1 MIFGLFESKE
11 AKFWRNE
18 TNRTLNDAR
27 QRFDASERKKI
38 SINVLKRILQTLKDI
53 ENLDKKTKKKIMF
66 ELIDEVAKKRRNNVN
81 ELEYDNIKWVEDA
94 MVESYL
100 NMYSGTFGKK
110 LAREA
115 VMVIYWCRTNL
126 SENEIEKLIKNS
138 GLSKDKIFGDQL

>member
-11 AKFWRNE
+11 AKFWRDE

-27 QRFDASERKKI
+27 QRFDTSERKKI

-53 ENLDKKTKKKIMF
+53 ENLDQKTKKEIMF
-66 ELIDEVAKKRRNNVN
+66 KLIDEVAKKRRNNIN

-110 LAREA
+110 LARES
-115 VMVIYWCRTNL
+115 VMVIYWCRSNQ
-126 SENEIEKLIKNS
+126 KRKNR
-138 GLSKDKIFGDQL
+138 KRNI

>member
-53 ENLDKKTKKKIMF
+53 ENLDKKTKKKN
-66 ELIDEVAKKRRNNVN
+66 DV
-81 ELEYDNIKWVEDA
+81 
-94 MVESYL
+94 
-100 NMYSGTFGKK
+100 
-110 LAREA
+110 
-115 VMVIYWCRTNL
+115 
-126 SENEIEKLIKNS
+126 
-138 GLSKDKIFGDQL
+138 

>member
-1 MIFGLFESKE
+1 MIFGLFESKG
-11 AKFWRNE
+11 AKFWREE

-27 QRFDASERKKI
+27 QRFDASEREKI
-38 SINVLKRILQTLKDI
+38 SINVLKRIFKTLKDI
-53 ENLDKKTKKKIMF
+53 ENLDQKTKKEIMF
-66 ELIDEVAKKRRNNVN
+66 ELIDEVAKKRRNNIN

-115 VMVIYWCRTNL
+115 VLVIYWCRTNL
-126 SENEIEKLIKNS
+126 SENEIDKLVKNS
-138 GLSKDKIFGDQL
+138 GLSQEKIFGDLL

>member
-11 AKFWRNE
+11 AKFWRDE

-38 SINVLKRILQTLKDI
+38 SINVLKRIFKTLKDI
-53 ENLDKKTKKKIMF
+53 ENLDQKTKKEIMF

-81 ELEYDNIKWVEDA
+81 ELEYDTIKWVEDA

-126 SENEIEKLIKNS
+126 SENEINKLIENS
-138 GLSKDKIFGDQL
+138 GLSKDKIFGDLL

>member
-1 MIFGLFESKE
+1 MFGLFESKE
-11 AKFWRNE
+11 AKFWRDE

-53 ENLDKKTKKKIMF
+53 NDLDQKSKKEIMF
-66 ELIDEVAKKRRNNVN
+66 KLVDEVAKKRRNNIN

-115 VMVIYWCRTNL
+115 VMIIYWCRTNL
-126 SENEIEKLIKNS
+126 SENEINKLVKNS
-138 GLSKDKIFGDQL
+138 GLSKDKIFGDLL

>member
-11 AKFWRNE
+11 AKFWRDE

-53 ENLDKKTKKKIMF
+53 ENLDQKTKKEIMF
-66 ELIDEVAKKRRNNVN
+66 KLIDEVAKKRRNNIN

-110 LAREA
+110 LARES

-126 SENEIEKLIKNS
+126 SENEIDKLIKNS
-138 GLSKDKIFGDQL
+138 GLSKDKIFGDLL

>member
-11 AKFWRNE
+11 AKFWRDE
-18 TNRTLNDAR
+18 TKRTLNDAR
-27 QRFDASERKKI
+27 QRFDVSERKKI
-38 SINVLKRILQTLKDI
+38 SINVLERILQTLKDT
-53 ENLDKKTKKKIMF
+53 ENLDQKTKKEIMF

-126 SENEIEKLIKNS
+126 SENEINKLIENS
-138 GLSKDKIFGDQL
+138 GLSKDKIFGDLL

>member
-11 AKFWRNE
+11 AKFWREE

-27 QRFDASERKKI
+27 QRFDKSERKKI
-38 SINVLKRILQTLKDI
+38 SINVLTRILKILDDIKDLSSS
-53 ENLDKKTKKKIMF
+53 EKKKTMF
-66 ELIDEVAKKRRNNVN
+66 ELIEEVAKKRRNNIN
-81 ELEYDNIKWVEDA
+81 ELEYDNTKWVEDS

-100 NMYSGTFGKK
+100 NMYCGYFGKK

-126 SENEIEKLIKNS
+126 SENEIDKIIKKTN
-138 GLSKDKIFGDQL
+138 LSKDRIFGDLL

>member
-1 MIFGLFESKE
+1 MFGLFESKE
-11 AKFWRNE
+11 AKFWRDE

-53 ENLDKKTKKKIMF
+53 NDLDQKSKKEIMF
-66 ELIDEVAKKRRNNVN
+66 KMIDEVAKKRRNNIN

-100 NMYSGTFGKK
+100 NMYSGYFGKK

-115 VMVIYWCRTNL
+115 VMIIYWCRTNL
-126 SENEIEKLIKNS
+126 SENEINKLVKNS
-138 GLSKDKIFGDQL
+138 GLSKDKIFGDLL

>member
-1 MIFGLFESKE
+1 M
-11 AKFWRNE
+11 
-18 TNRTLNDAR
+18 
-27 QRFDASERKKI
+27 
-38 SINVLKRILQTLKDI
+38 
-53 ENLDKKTKKKIMF
+53 MF